1 MAMKTNGIVSI
12 TFLFIATFL
21 SDPSYTTIN
30 CIWAHVFP
38 CGIGKQTD
46 TSYGHPAPPQPSKHW
61 ILWFF
66 FCTLTLWFPFLKK
79 KITALSNLTILWV
92 ISYIARTLFRWP
104 DENEL
109 ISSCVSPQQGYR
121 IPRIIISPSLV
132 CRIWNFSRLCLSL
145 LPFPIA
151 FISFQGL
158 HSHAWISLHCHVHLS
173 STQQLSR
180 L

>member
-1 MAMKTNGIVSI
+1 MGTRISMWHWKTDWHQLWLSCTTT
-12 TFLFIATFL
+12 TFQALDFMILLLHSNFMISLF
-21 SDPSYTTIN
+21 
-30 CIWAHVFP
+30 
-38 CGIGKQTD
+38 
-46 TSYGHPAPPQPSKHW
+46 
-61 ILWFF
+61 
-66 FCTLTLWFPFLKK
+66 KK

-92 ISYIARTLFRWP
+92 ISYIARTLFHWP

-158 HSHAWISLHCHVHLS
+158 HSHAWISLHCHVRLS
-173 STQQLSR
+173 SSQRLSR

>member
-1 MAMKTNGIVSI
+1 MSTRISIWHWKTDWHQLWPSCTTT
-12 TFLFIATFL
+12 TFQALDFLRLHCNFMISLFF
-21 SDPSYTTIN
+21 
-30 CIWAHVFP
+30 
-38 CGIGKQTD
+38 
-46 TSYGHPAPPQPSKHW
+46 
-61 ILWFF
+61 
-66 FCTLTLWFPFLKK
+66 KK

-121 IPRIIISPSLV
+121 IPCIIISPSLM
-132 CRIWNFSRLCLSL
+132 CRIWNFSRLCFSL

-151 FISFQGL
+151 YISFQGL

-173 STQQLSR
+173 SSQRLSR